1 MATKSTSYIDTS
13 TECAICFESL
23 DDDPVRTITLA
34 CGHRW
39 HFACLKEQLEH
50 AQPSRSTRLIFTG
63 CRCAKCAAFC
73 DHPRLENL
81 TRRTDALR
89 GKVDLL
95 VAEQSRADIPAEWKD
110 AVNDADKRA
119 RLIDEGRRSYAFYL
133 CGGCDEP
140 YFGGTIDCADEDFGE
155 RATCEDRL
163 CQSCSPLSQ
172 VVCKH
177 TFEHRPFHI
186 WKCRY
191 CCNPSRYVCYG
202 NVHFCDSCHDRNSQ
216 RSRGLGPAKLEGIPC
231 CGDGCLFPKPPG
243 SERHSNGS
251 SLDCEQVYHCAICD
265 SSPSGHFF
273 EELPGSRN
281 FIINPSGEE
290 GTRGWL
296 TDPRHRSWAI
306 ERMEI
311 SVDESTSCN
320 FVSSYNWSRM
330 SQSIPLHRI
339 VRNPSMARV
348 EVSAKFMGR
357 TDCPSV
363 FILQAVVMNSQRSV
377 IHQSSTSL
385 LTAPADFWEKVSL
398 IIEPV
403 GGAHEVA
410 IVVCGKDER
419 FWQGN
424 FGSKV
429 CHCSIRVLGSQEEL
443 QNNIVPG

>member
-1 MATKSTSYIDTS
+1 
-13 TECAICFESL
+13 
-23 DDDPVRTITLA
+23 
-34 CGHRW
+34 
-39 HFACLKEQLEH
+39 
-50 AQPSRSTRLIFTG
+50 
-63 CRCAKCAAFC
+63 
-73 DHPRLENL
+73 
-81 TRRTDALR
+81 
-89 GKVDLL
+89 VDLL
-95 VAEQSRADIPAEWKD
+95 VAEQSKADIPEEWKD
-110 AVNDADKRA
+110 AVNNAGKMA

-140 YFGGTIDCADEDFGE
+140 YFGGTIDCADEDDGE
-155 RATCEDRL
+155 LVTSEDRL
-163 CQSCSPLSQ
+163 CQSCSPKSQ

-177 TFEHRPFHI
+177 TNEHRPFHI

-191 CCNPSRYVCYG
+191 CCNPSSYVCYG

-231 CGDGCLFPKPPG
+231 CGDGCSFPKPAL

-265 SSPSGHFF
+265 SSPSGHIF
-273 EELPGSRN
+273 EEIPGSRN
-281 FIINPSGEE
+281 LIINPSGEE

-296 TDPRHRSWAI
+296 ADPRHRSWAT

-330 SQSIPLHRI
+330 SQSIPLHRV
-339 VRNPSMARV
+339 VRNPSMARL
-348 EVSAKFMGR
+348 EISAKFMGR

-363 FILQAVVMNSQRSV
+363 FKLQAVVMNSQRSV

-403 GGAHEVA
+403 EGAHEVA
-410 IVVCGKDER
+410 IIVCGKDER
-419 FWQGN
+419 FWRGN

-443 QNNIVPG
+443 QNTLIPG